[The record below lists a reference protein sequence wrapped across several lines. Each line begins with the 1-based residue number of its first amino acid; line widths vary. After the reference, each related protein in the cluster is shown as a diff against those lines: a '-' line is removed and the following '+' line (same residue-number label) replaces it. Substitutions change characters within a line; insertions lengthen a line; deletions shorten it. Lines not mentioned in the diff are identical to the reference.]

1 MVLGLS
7 LCSLL
12 LLFLLLAPQVN
23 FLSHWLLA
31 HELLSEQRKRRAKAA
46 KKHGSSNAILSSSSS
61 SALTTA
67 SISGSSIK
75 GSKLAAAD
83 AAACCGLEGTRLVML
98 SSLTHHAGSVQ
109 WGDKMSANGYN
120 PFTSYALSKIC
131 NIIMA
136 KEFQRRFDRWGRNQ
150 TYDVRCMM
158 CCCSCLRHCWW
169 LNAQSCKPAGD
180 FGAGLRWRQGV
191 QQRLTGWS
199 CSRRCR

>member
-1 MVLGLS
+1 MLLGLS
-7 LCSLL
+7 LCLL
-12 LLFLLLAPQVN
+12 LLWLLLLLPQVN

-46 KKHGSSNAILSSSSS
+46 KKNGSSSNASLISSSSS
-61 SALTTA
+61 TALTPA
-67 SISGSSIK
+67 SISGSSMK
-75 GSKLAAAD
+75 GSKRAAVD

-136 KEFQRRFDRWGRNQ
+136 KEFQRRFDR
-150 TYDVRCMM
+150 
-158 CCCSCLRHCWW
+158 
-169 LNAQSCKPAGD
+169 
-180 FGAGLRWRQGV
+180 
-191 QQRLTGWS
+191 
-199 CSRRCR
+199 